1 MTRQEIERANNMAK
15 NRAINTITEHDLKPI
30 HDKAKSFYGKA
41 TVIENADEIFLQS
54 YDTIVAS
61 FSDDDKKVH
70 RYWDGRTVTTST
82 HIKSF
87 LRNVCLDLI
96 NIDEFYKLPC
106 EDID

>member
-54 YDTIVAS
+54 YDTIVVGIDKATGHINKYWNDWS
-61 FSDDDKKVH
+61 ATTGRHIKEFFLQYTGETVNKKV
-70 RYWDGRTVTTST
+70 WDT
-82 HIKSF
+82 
-87 LRNVCLDLI
+87 LAA
-96 NIDEFYKLPC
+96 
-106 EDID
+106 